1 MTSTDY
7 PAVKNV
13 FDMLKNS
20 YNALGL
26 RALIT
31 KERQNWICLF
41 CIIRA
46 TIDDDKF
53 VKSIHDDKRS
63 KIKFKE
69 PAGCK
74 IAFESTKINDMDI
87 IFQEMKNGY
96 ITIAVLSVK

>member
-7 PAVKNV
+7 PPVKNV

-20 YNALGL
+20 YNALDL
-26 RALIT
+26 RALGLSS
-31 KERQNWICLF
+31 LF

-46 TIDDDKF
+46 TVHDDKF
-53 VKSIHDDKRS
+53 VKSTHDDKKS

-74 IAFESTKINDMDI
+74 IAFESKKINDMDI
-87 IFQEMKNGY
+87 IF
-96 ITIAVLSVK
+96 